1 MIKTCFYVL
10 HWWFSLLNCRFTLY
24 VIVFII
30 TLFWIVYETGHT
42 TNILS
47 SVGMVT
53 LYCIPIFSGYLN
65 PWFVV
70 DCGDGAFFF
79 CNCLATC
86 FLFNYHLTVSY
97 RCSFIPHEPKGSIP
111 CRRNNKISAIVQFW
125 ESFFS
130 TALAYQSICV
140 YTFVTY
146 CRKYLHYSRAKA
158 QKHKGNVLMSDIYMY
173 TE

>member
-1 MIKTCFYVL
+1 MVL
-10 HWWFSLLNCRFTLY
+10 SVKLSIYFVH

-30 TLFWIVYETGHT
+30 TLFWIVYEQ
-42 TNILS
+42 
-47 SVGMVT
+47 VT
-53 LYCIPIFSGYLN
+53 QRIFCQVLAWLHYTVYLYSLAIKN

-130 TALAYQSICV
+130 TALAYQSIYV

-146 CRKYLHYSRAKA
+146 CRKYLHDSRAKA
-158 QKHKGNVLMSDIYMY
+158 QKHKGNVLMSDIYMD